1 MPLCPERT
9 APDFFPD
16 FTALAAYLEGLCLFR
31 VTPGLERTRAVLRR
45 LGLERAPY
53 TAVQVVGTNGKGS
66 TSAMLA
72 RLAEEHGLKTG
83 LYTSPHFVSMRERV
97 RVNRAVLSEA
107 AWTDLG
113 NRLLGAGAEDL
124 SWFEF
129 TTCLCVLSF
138 AGAGVELAVME
149 SGLGGTW
156 DAVTATPAD
165 LVVFTPIDL
174 DHEAILGP
182 DIAGI
187 AADKAG
193 AMRPGKP
200 ALTGPQSGEAL
211 REIKNAAQKRGCP
224 LLFTG
229 ASQTLPFVPGKKRPA
244 LSGRHQLDNAN
255 LALAAFHALRD
266 RKIFPP
272 PVLARLADKTSRS
285 LEEEALCAA
294 FLPGRMQRIKAAQAG
309 ETAGA
314 TDAAEGR
321 FFPLGRPSLL
331 LDGAHNAHGLAALGA
346 SLAAEGTAPAA
357 VIFSCLRDKDLER
370 MLPHLRALATG
381 PIFVPPIR
389 DNPRA
394 ADPEETAARIGINAR
409 AVFSLPEALR
419 EASSLILRRLP
430 EAARGKAEN
439 NPLLICGSLYL
450 LGEFYSLFPRF
461 LEPPPRP
468 GE

>member
-1 MPLCPERT
+1 M
-9 APDFFPD
+9 APDFFSD
-16 FTALAAYLEGLCLFR
+16 FAALAAYLEGLCLFR
-31 VTPGLERTRAVLRR
+31 MRPGLERTRAVLQR

-66 TSAMLA
+66 TSVMLA

-97 RVNRAVLSEA
+97 RVNRAMLSEA
-107 AWTDLG
+107 AWTELG
-113 NRLLGAGAEDL
+113 NRLLRAGAETL

-129 TTCLCVLSF
+129 TTCLCVLAF
-138 AGAGVELAVME
+138 AEAGVDLAVME

-182 DIAGI
+182 DIADI

-211 REIKNAAQKRGCP
+211 EEIRKGAQRHGCP
-224 LLFTG
+224 LLSVD
-229 ASQTLPFVPGKKRPA
+229 ASQPLPFIPGKERPA
-244 LSGRHQLDNAN
+244 LSGRHQLDNAR
-255 LALAAFHALRD
+255 LALAAFRVLRD
-266 RKIFPP
+266 RGIFPP
-272 PVLARLADKTSRS
+272 PVLARLAAKGENSGS
-285 LEEEALCAA
+285 LEAAALCAA
-294 FLPGRMQRIKAAQAG
+294 FLPGRMQRVKAAPAG
-309 ETAGA
+309 QTVGEDAADEGSAGA
-314 TDAAEGR
+314 R
-321 FFPLGRPSLL
+321 LFPLGRPCLL

-357 VIFSCLRDKDLER
+357 VIFSCLLDKDLER

-381 PIFVPPIR
+381 PVFVPPIR
-389 DNPRA
+389 GNPRA
-394 ADPEETAARIGINAR
+394 ANPEETAARIGINAC
-409 AVFSLPEALR
+409 AVPSLSEALR

-430 EAARGKAEN
+430 EAAHGKAEK

-461 LEPPPRP
+461 LESPS
-468 GE
+468 

>member
-1 MPLCPERT
+1 M

-16 FTALAAYLEGLCLFR
+16 FAALSAYLEGLCLFR
-31 VTPGLERTRAVLRR
+31 MNPGLERTRAVLRQ

-53 TAVQVVGTNGKGS
+53 TAVQVAGTNGKGS

-97 RVNRAVLSEA
+97 RVNRAMLSEA

-113 NRLLGAGAEDL
+113 NRLLRAGAETL

-129 TTCLCVLSF
+129 TTCLCVLAF
-138 AGAGVELAVME
+138 AESGVELAVME
-149 SGLGGTW
+149 TGLGGTW

-174 DHEAILGP
+174 DHETVLGP
-182 DIAGI
+182 DISGI

-200 ALTGPQSGEAL
+200 ALTGPQNGEVME
-211 REIKNAAQKRGCP
+211 EIRKSAQKHGCP
-224 LLFTG
+224 LLSSSS
-229 ASQTLPFVPGKKRPA
+229 SQTLPFAPGAGRPA
-244 LSGRHQLDNAN
+244 LSGRYQLDNAR

-272 PVLARLADKTSRS
+272 PVLARLADKGESSRS
-285 LEEEALCAA
+285 LEAAALMAA
-294 FLPGRMQRIKAAQAG
+294 FLPGRMQRIKAAPAG
-309 ETAGA
+309 KPAGA
-314 TDAAEGR
+314 GAADEHSDGAR
-321 FFPLGRPSLL
+321 EVFPLGRPPLL
-331 LDGAHNAHGLAALGA
+331 LDGAHNPHGLAALGA

-357 VIFSCLRDKDLER
+357 VIFSCLLDKDLER

-394 ADPEETAARIGINAR
+394 AKPEETAARIGINAC
-409 AVFSLPEALR
+409 AVPSLPEALR

-430 EAARGKAEN
+430 ESANGGAEK

-450 LGEFYSLFPRF
+450 LGEFYALFPRF
-461 LEPPPRP
+461 LEPA
-468 GE
+468 